1 MPVHPIPRHI
11 VRPSTPFQSR
21 GWWLV
26 IIVLWL
32 LSLALAWNL
41 GGRWTQQPA
50 TAPNSAKQS
59 TYRAMQ
65 KLQQQLAILQQA
77 QRVNQ
82 IAVKSLRNTLVERDG
97 EIENL
102 RSDVAFY
109 ARLVGGDAHR
119 TGLGVLALRLQPLE
133 KTAGYTFTVTLT
145 QAAKRDPGSRGRLSL
160 SVEGIQAGKPVVLDW
175 AHLAPSEQRKGLPFA
190 FKYFQQVRG
199 MLVLPPGFVPSRV
212 RVRLVPKRGKPS
224 EWAFAWAKTL
234 VSTR

>member
-1 MPVHPIPRHI
+1 MPAHPIPRHI
-11 VRPSTPFQSR
+11 IRPSAPSR
-21 GWWLV
+21 GRWLV

-32 LSLALAWNL
+32 LTLALAWNL
-41 GGRWTQQPA
+41 GGRWVPQPA
-50 TAPNSAKQS
+50 TTPDSAKLS
-59 TYRAMQ
+59 ADRAMQ
-65 KLQQQLAILQQA
+65 KFQQQLAMLQQA
-77 QRVNQ
+77 RRVNQ
-82 IAVKSLRNTLVERDG
+82 IAIKSLRSTLLERDG

-109 ARLVGGDAHR
+109 SRLVGGDAHR
-119 TGLGVLALRLQPLE
+119 TGLGVLALRMQPME

-160 SVEGIQAGKPVVLDW
+160 SVEGIQVGKPVVLNW
-175 AHLAPSEQRKGLPFA
+175 AHLAPSEQSRGLPFA

-212 RVRLVPKRGKPS
+212 RVRLVPKRGQPS
-224 EWAFAWAKTL
+224 EWAFAWAKIL